1 MHCCHG
7 NQFISECWANNH
19 DLGEEKACFLRFRI
33 DTAFLV
39 KIWNQKPKITPCDK
53 FQLNPS
59 KNKETMKTFYFF
71 SCYDIKMT
79 IMTSCFRF
87 RDDAI
92 KFFLR
97 LLTHVQVSVR
107 CLFKDDQFSL
117 LVWFLLSLLLLCFH
131 IQKQLIL
138 HALAINPS
146 VLIELHLGI
155 SNMHH
160 LIVGQVGIK
169 IITSITG
176 GEKSNPL

>member
-1 MHCCHG
+1 MSLSPFGLLSSTVLSPC
-7 NQFISECWANNH
+7 SEPPYQKLPCAH
-19 DLGEEKACFLRFRI
+19 AHSTLKYGQLARFASR
-33 DTAFLV
+33 AFGYP
-39 KIWNQKPKITPCDK
+39 W
-53 FQLNPS
+53 F
-59 KNKETMKTFYFF
+59 
-71 SCYDIKMT
+71 CYEIKQEV
-79 IMTSCFRF
+79 
-87 RDDAI
+87 
-92 KFFLR
+92 LR
-97 LLTHVQVSVR
+97 LLTHVKVSVR

-117 LVWFLLSLLLLCFH
+117 LVWLLLSLLFLCFH

-176 GEKSNPL
+176 GEESNPL

>member
-1 MHCCHG
+1 MHSILARKG
-7 NQFISECWANNH
+7 RSATR
-19 DLGEEKACFLRFRI
+19 EEKLIHACF
-33 DTAFLV
+33 
-39 KIWNQKPKITPCDK
+39 K
-53 FQLNPS
+53 
-59 KNKETMKTFYFF
+59 KNILK
-71 SCYDIKMT
+71 
-79 IMTSCFRF
+79 
-87 RDDAI
+87 
-92 KFFLR
+92 LR

-117 LVWFLLSLLLLCFH
+117 LVWLLLSLLLCFH

-176 GEKSNPL
+176 GEESNPL

>member
-1 MHCCHG
+1 M
-7 NQFISECWANNH
+7 IA
-19 DLGEEKACFLRFRI
+19 A
-33 DTAFLV
+33 
-39 KIWNQKPKITPCDK
+39 
-53 FQLNPS
+53 
-59 KNKETMKTFYFF
+59 NKEKLSTNIRSEYASDFCHDRK
-71 SCYDIKMT
+71 S
-79 IMTSCFRF
+79 
-87 RDDAI
+87 A
-92 KFFLR
+92 LR

-117 LVWFLLSLLLLCFH
+117 LVWLSLSLLLLCFH

-169 IITSITG
+169 IITSVTG
-176 GEKSNPL
+176 GEESNPL

>member
-1 MHCCHG
+1 MSFSKCSNSEVKKTIHFKICHQIDSRS
-7 NQFISECWANNH
+7 NYN
-19 DLGEEKACFLRFRI
+19 LR
-33 DTAFLV
+33 
-39 KIWNQKPKITPCDK
+39 
-53 FQLNPS
+53 
-59 KNKETMKTFYFF
+59 
-71 SCYDIKMT
+71 
-79 IMTSCFRF
+79 
-87 RDDAI
+87 
-92 KFFLR
+92 LR

-117 LVWFLLSLLLLCFH
+117 LVWLLLSLLLLCFH

-146 VLIELHLGI
+146 VLIELHLGL

-176 GEKSNPL
+176 GEESNPL

>member
-1 MHCCHG
+1 MGLLFSHSD
-7 NQFISECWANNH
+7 QLSIIIPANYLDGLVCKILVPNFVSIVFKTNK
-19 DLGEEKACFLRFRI
+19 LCRF
-33 DTAFLV
+33 
-39 KIWNQKPKITPCDK
+39 
-53 FQLNPS
+53 S
-59 KNKETMKTFYFF
+59 
-71 SCYDIKMT
+71 
-79 IMTSCFRF
+79 
-87 RDDAI
+87 
-92 KFFLR
+92 LR

-117 LVWFLLSLLLLCFH
+117 LVWLLLSLLLLCFH

-138 HALAINPS
+138 HVLAINPS

>member
-1 MHCCHG
+1 MK
-7 NQFISECWANNH
+7 SSYEK
-19 DLGEEKACFLRFRI
+19 DLKSVNTRSNLYTCTL
-33 DTAFLV
+33 
-39 KIWNQKPKITPCDK
+39 
-53 FQLNPS
+53 
-59 KNKETMKTFYFF
+59 M
-71 SCYDIKMT
+71 
-79 IMTSCFRF
+79 
-87 RDDAI
+87 
-92 KFFLR
+92 LR

-117 LVWFLLSLLLLCFH
+117 LVWLLLSLLLLCFH

-176 GEKSNPL
+176 GEESNPL

>member
-1 MHCCHG
+1 MTDEHR
-7 NQFISECWANNH
+7 NA
-19 DLGEEKACFLRFRI
+19 
-33 DTAFLV
+33 
-39 KIWNQKPKITPCDK
+39 IT
-53 FQLNPS
+53 LS
-59 KNKETMKTFYFF
+59 
-71 SCYDIKMT
+71 
-79 IMTSCFRF
+79 
-87 RDDAI
+87 AI
-92 KFFLR
+92 KGWKNSR
-97 LLTHVQVSVR
+97 LKVVDSSHVQVSVR

-117 LVWFLLSLLLLCFH
+117 LVWLLLSLLLLCFH

-176 GEKSNPL
+176 GEESNPLWRICLN

>member
-1 MHCCHG
+1 MISGLDNPHKFCQPFFLSPFEHEK
-7 NQFISECWANNH
+7 QFQ
-19 DLGEEKACFLRFRI
+19 D
-33 DTAFLV
+33 
-39 KIWNQKPKITPCDK
+39 
-53 FQLNPS
+53 
-59 KNKETMKTFYFF
+59 
-71 SCYDIKMT
+71 
-79 IMTSCFRF
+79 
-87 RDDAI
+87 
-92 KFFLR
+92 LR

-117 LVWFLLSLLLLCFH
+117 LVWLLLSLLLLCFH

-176 GEKSNPL
+176 GKESNPL

>member
-1 MHCCHG
+1 MFQQAILHPQYG
-7 NQFISECWANNH
+7 LKIIIFTNPVSRNRYILLRPSEI
-19 DLGEEKACFLRFRI
+19 DLEL
-33 DTAFLV
+33 
-39 KIWNQKPKITPCDK
+39 
-53 FQLNPS
+53 
-59 KNKETMKTFYFF
+59 
-71 SCYDIKMT
+71 
-79 IMTSCFRF
+79 
-87 RDDAI
+87 
-92 KFFLR
+92 FLR

-117 LVWFLLSLLLLCFH
+117 LVWLLLSLLLLCFH

-138 HALAINPS
+138 HGLAINPS

-176 GEKSNPL
+176 GEESNPL

>member
-1 MHCCHG
+1 MIARKCLQGIKEDCQSKHIHFG
-7 NQFISECWANNH
+7 IELS
-19 DLGEEKACFLRFRI
+19 LPK
-33 DTAFLV
+33 DTSYHSV
-39 KIWNQKPKITPCDK
+39 
-53 FQLNPS
+53 
-59 KNKETMKTFYFF
+59 
-71 SCYDIKMT
+71 DIELLT
-79 IMTSCFRF
+79 
-87 RDDAI
+87 
-92 KFFLR
+92 LR

-117 LVWFLLSLLLLCFH
+117 LVWLLLSLLLLCFH

-176 GEKSNPL
+176 GEESNPL

>member
-1 MHCCHG
+1 MT
-7 NQFISECWANNH
+7 
-19 DLGEEKACFLRFRI
+19 FRI
-33 DTAFLV
+33 VSFHCSKEAC
-39 KIWNQKPKITPCDK
+39 Q
-53 FQLNPS
+53 QLS
-59 KNKETMKTFYFF
+59 EIAYC
-71 SCYDIKMT
+71 SL
-79 IMTSCFRF
+79 
-87 RDDAI
+87 
-92 KFFLR
+92 LR
-97 LLTHVQVSVR
+97 LLTHVQVSAR

-117 LVWFLLSLLLLCFH
+117 LVWLLLSLLLLCFH

-176 GEKSNPL
+176 GEESNPL

>member
-1 MHCCHG
+1 M
-7 NQFISECWANNH
+7 FIKLSYSCDCRKLFCELASTCQLAAT
-19 DLGEEKACFLRFRI
+19 GFCEERKSA
-33 DTAFLV
+33 
-39 KIWNQKPKITPCDK
+39 
-53 FQLNPS
+53 
-59 KNKETMKTFYFF
+59 
-71 SCYDIKMT
+71 
-79 IMTSCFRF
+79 
-87 RDDAI
+87 
-92 KFFLR
+92 LR
-97 LLTHVQVSVR
+97 LLTHVKVSVR

-117 LVWFLLSLLLLCFH
+117 LLWLLLSLLSLCFH

-176 GEKSNPL
+176 GEESNPL